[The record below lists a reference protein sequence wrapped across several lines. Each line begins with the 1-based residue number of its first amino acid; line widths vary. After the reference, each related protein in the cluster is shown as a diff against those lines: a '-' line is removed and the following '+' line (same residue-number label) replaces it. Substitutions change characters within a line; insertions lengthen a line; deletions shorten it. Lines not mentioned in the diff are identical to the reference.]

1 MREAMLSMEAVS
13 NQREH
18 SGKEREGVDL
28 SKASQELHNAGI
40 ALKYAPLRAPALI
53 QGGGG
58 NPSPEKAKAR
68 EKLWSKAA

>member
-53 QGGGG
+53 QG
-58 NPSPEKAKAR
+58 
-68 EKLWSKAA
+68 